1 MTFKI
6 QKSSLS
12 GLTVFKLSGRME
24 SEHLSELEKMIS
36 SETLPVVL
44 DLEEVKIVDRDSI
57 EFLERCE
64 TDGIEL
70 KNCPE
75 YIRQWIAVER
85 DKSEDSQQK
94 IIESKRK

>member
-1 MTFKI
+1 MAFKI
-6 QKSSLS
+6 QKSSFN
-12 GLTVFKLSGRME
+12 GLTVLKLSGRME
-24 SEHLSELEKMIS
+24 SEHLSDLDKMIS

-75 YIRQWIAVER
+75 YIRQWIATER
-85 DKSEDSQQK
+85 EKSQDSQLK
-94 IIESKRK
+94 NN

>member
-1 MTFKI
+1 MIFKI
-6 QKSSLS
+6 QKSSVN
-12 GLTVFKLSGRME
+12 GLTVFTLSGRME
-24 SEHLSELEKMIS
+24 SEHLFELQKMIAA
-36 SETLPVVL
+36 ETLQVVL

-75 YIRQWIAVER
+75 YIRQWIAMER
-85 DKSEDSQQK
+85 KKYADAQ
-94 IIESKRK
+94 